1 MGGTCSVPEG
11 IVRDVS
17 SVCNAQRQC
26 GASHTS
32 VGYAC
37 ERAAGPAPQRSCLVG
52 SRQRERETWA
62 QHQDRPS
69 VQAVQRGSTA
79 CESPDEIEKRQSCES
94 VNEEVNRKLGQCEN
108 SPNYKSFPRGTCVWE
123 DDVRVRSSKL
133 ERANCESQRERE
145 QRGKSESSQ
154 TAPMCSA
161 ATFSER
167 VVGERE
173 SESKQ
178 DQGKHTGVRFGK
190 ISVPSNLKEAQQ
202 SPQWEYWKAAM
213 QKEQNSLD
221 AHEVMEYVPRPRGH
235 KVIPVH

>member
-1 MGGTCSVPEG
+1 
-11 IVRDVS
+11 
-17 SVCNAQRQC
+17 
-26 GASHTS
+26 
-32 VGYAC
+32 
-37 ERAAGPAPQRSCLVG
+37 
-52 SRQRERETWA
+52 
-62 QHQDRPS
+62 
-69 VQAVQRGSTA
+69 
-79 CESPDEIEKRQSCES
+79 
-94 VNEEVNRKLGQCEN
+94 
-108 SPNYKSFPRGTCVWE
+108 
-123 DDVRVRSSKL
+123 
-133 ERANCESQRERE
+133 
-145 QRGKSESSQ
+145 
-154 TAPMCSA
+154 MCSA